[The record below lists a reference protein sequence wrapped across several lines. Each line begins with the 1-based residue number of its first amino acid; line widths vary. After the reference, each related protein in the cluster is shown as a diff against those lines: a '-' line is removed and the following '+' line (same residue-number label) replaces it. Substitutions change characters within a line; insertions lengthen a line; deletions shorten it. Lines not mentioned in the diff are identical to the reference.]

1 MTGVCTRG
9 IVLRWVLG
17 GPGRSFDFD
26 APERR
31 RVWWRRMGSHPLRA
45 KALRR
50 WASSDPVIH
59 ALAKRTPA
67 PARGQVDGS
76 PFEALVQSIAH
87 QQVSLAAGQTIF
99 GRVRALGSTPK
110 MLLKAGPAALRAAGL
125 SRPKVAYVLDLAQKA
140 VAGEVDFAHIAT
152 MDDGEVIEQLTA
164 VKGIGVWTAKMFLL
178 FHLGRPDVLPFE
190 DLGLQVAVAR
200 SYGVP
205 RKRAAKKIIELG
217 ELWSPYSSYA
227 SLVLWN
233 ARRVEMGAKPR

>member
-1 MTGVCTRG
+1 
-9 IVLRWVLG
+9 
-17 GPGRSFDFD
+17 
-26 APERR
+26 
-31 RVWWRRMGSHPLRA
+31 MGSHPLRA

-50 WASSDPVIH
+50 WATSDPVIH

-110 MLLKAGPAALRAAGL
+110 ALLKAGPAALRAAGL
-125 SRPKVAYVLDLAQKA
+125 SRPKVAYVLDLARKA
-140 VAGEVDFAHIAT
+140 VAGEVDFARIAS
-152 MDDGEVIEQLTA
+152 MEDVEVIAQLTA

-190 DLGLQVAVAR
+190 DLGLQVAVAQ
-200 SYGVP
+200 SYGVT
-205 RKRAAKKIIELG
+205 RKRAAKKIIALG